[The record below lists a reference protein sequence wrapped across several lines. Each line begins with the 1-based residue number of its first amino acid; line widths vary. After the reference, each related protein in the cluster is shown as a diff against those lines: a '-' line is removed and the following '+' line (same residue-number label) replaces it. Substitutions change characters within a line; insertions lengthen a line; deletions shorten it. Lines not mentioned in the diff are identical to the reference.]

1 MIELKSTG
9 ELFLL
14 TAMYLN
20 FGFLSYCMLRL
31 IVPYYWILKHGGMT
45 ALMKFFKLS
54 ESRLG
59 YDMGKYAALFTLG
72 YIVDVILVLTI
83 PPHSAL
89 VYPATVFM
97 IFSGLG
103 ALYAHQLRKDSW
115 AQFKST
121 AVEAT
126 FEAYP

>member
-14 TAMYLN
+14 AAMYL
-20 FGFLSYCMLRL
+20 GFVALSFYMLLL
-31 IVPYYWILKHGGMT
+31 IAPFYWIHKHGGMT
-45 ALMKFFKLS
+45 ALMKFFRLS

-59 YDMGKYAALFTLG
+59 CDMGKYAALFG
-72 YIVDVILVLTI
+72 AAYIVDVILVLAV
-83 PPHSAL
+83 PAHSVL
-89 VYPATVFM
+89 VYPASVVM
-97 IFSGLG
+97 VFSGLF
-103 ALYAHQLRKDSW
+103 AVYAIRLRNDSW